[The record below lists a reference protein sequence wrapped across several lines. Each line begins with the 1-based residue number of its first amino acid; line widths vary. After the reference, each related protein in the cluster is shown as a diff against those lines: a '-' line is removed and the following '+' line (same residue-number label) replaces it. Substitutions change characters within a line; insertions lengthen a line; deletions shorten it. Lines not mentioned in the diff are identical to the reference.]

1 VLIIDLKSPGVTVR
15 PLRHITGQAEFAEVF
30 FDDVKV
36 PRENLVGELNQG
48 WRITMGSLAHER
60 GGLWVEGVVM
70 CLRAVNDLITMA
82 KRRGLDKDSALRLKL
97 AKLYS
102 QSRSLKAM
110 GYKGFA
116 AFAKSGFAPEHSLM
130 KVAISEL
137 QQTLFELGMD
147 LQGAGLAILDQEIA
161 EEKGRWQSGFLGVLA
176 ATIGG
181 GTSEIQRN
189 VIAQH
194 VLQLPKG

>member
-1 VLIIDLKSPGVTVR
+1 
-15 PLRHITGQAEFAEVF
+15 
-30 FDDVKV
+30 
-36 PRENLVGELNQG
+36 
-48 WRITMGSLAHER
+48 
-60 GGLWVEGVVM
+60 
-70 CLRAVNDLITMA
+70 MA
-82 KRRGLDKDSALRLKL
+82 KRRGIYEDPALRLKL

-102 QSRSLKAM
+102 QSHSLRAM

-116 AFAKSGFAPEHSLM
+116 SFAQGGFSAEHSLM

-147 LQGAGLAILDQEIA
+147 LQNAGAALLDPDIA
-161 EEKGRWQSGFLGVLA
+161 EEGARWQTSFFGVLA

-194 VLQLPKG
+194 VLQLPKGA